1 MSMSILDV
9 KPVFLLSDILI
20 YILVASLVLFF
31 YQLMRNPLSRARWRA
46 VFQTATGMSAF
57 VVICFYVLVA
67 LLDSIHY
74 REPLPV
80 LADQQTVHY
89 SQDVRSV
96 LDLIFVGVHKRSEK
110 TYSSPF
116 ALQIGRASC
125 RERV

>member
-74 REPLPV
+74 REPLPI

-89 SQDVRSV
+89 SQDLRS
-96 LDLIFVGVHKRSEK
+96 LL
-110 TYSSPF
+110 YLLL
-116 ALQIGRASC
+116 LQNPQL
-125 RERV
+125 